1 MVFCSERAGGGSG
14 VYPPAG
20 GLRIGRGGI
29 PPPRA
34 GNPAEVL
41 PNHFPQKIVLAK
53 PSPHFAPPHCPNTWR
68 AEPRKKNILS
78 FFKRNFIPAKSEMQG
93 VFFFGVAGILA
104 SAWGFNMDSAK
115 RKSVFLGERIFRF
128 ASADFPPAGGVWGG
142 IRAGFGLGVFAAEFR
157 ASKTGASPIK
167 NAIFQKN
174 GPSIFDSMC
183 KKLRQ
188 SK

>member
-104 SAWGFNMDSAK
+104 SAWGF
-115 RKSVFLGERIFRF
+115 L
-128 ASADFPPAGGVWGG
+128 
-142 IRAGFGLGVFAAEFR
+142 RAYALVSLHHAR
-157 ASKTGASPIK
+157 GAFHIICLE
-167 NAIFQKN
+167 NW
-174 GPSIFDSMC
+174 C
-183 KKLRQ
+183 
-188 SK
+188 